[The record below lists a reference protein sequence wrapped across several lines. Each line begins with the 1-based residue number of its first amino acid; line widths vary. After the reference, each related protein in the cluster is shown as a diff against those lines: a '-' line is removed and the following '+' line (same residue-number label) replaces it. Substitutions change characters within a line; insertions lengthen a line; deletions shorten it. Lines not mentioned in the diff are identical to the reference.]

1 MILAALAFV
10 FAAWLVQQ
18 MAALPSMDWL
28 LSAAC
33 AGMVM
38 FLLQYQPRFAQYSC
52 RQRMLRPVLLSLCA
66 FLFGLCWAGGFALW
80 RMSAALPHAWEQK
93 TISVIGVVASL
104 PETTERG
111 VRFRFDVE
119 KILTKDAVVPRH
131 ISLNQYFF
139 YKSAAR
145 PALKDSGK
153 HAPPLSLPE
162 AQHSH
167 FKAGQR
173 WQLAVRLKRP
183 HGTQNPHGFDFES
196 WALSENIRASGSIK
210 NSDSNRLLQQL
221 VWRPTYIIEHL
232 RENVRQR
239 ITRVLADKPYT
250 GIIQALV
257 MGDDSQIRQDDW
269 HVFLR
274 TGTTHLMSISGLH
287 ITMLAGLAYAG
298 LAFIWRRYPPLLLRL
313 PTRKAA
319 SAAAVLAAL
328 LYALIAGFSVPSQR
342 TFYMLLVFALAMW
355 SGRQLVVSQ
364 VLALA
369 LSIVVILDPWAVT
382 APGFWLSFG
391 AVAMLAYALGAR
403 VRVAHWL
410 QAALQTQW
418 AVTIGMLPLLLLL
431 FNQTSIISPL
441 ANAVAIPLI
450 SFVVTPLALLG
461 SFLPFDSAL
470 HWSYYTL
477 NLGMRALNWCNQ
489 LPMAL
494 WQQQAMPV
502 WTFLP
507 AMLGAIWLLL
517 PRGFPLRWLGL
528 FGFMPMLFSSP
539 LRPQLGEMQVTVLD
553 VGQGLSVVVQ
563 TATHTLLYDAGP
575 QYNAQS
581 DAGSRIVL
589 PFLRGSGVSKLDGVI
604 VSHDDLDH
612 SGGLASVLAQMPVSW
627 LASSYKVDM
636 EMAEKSL
643 KIQCMA
649 GQRWVWDQ
657 VQFELL
663 YPNLDSYSDARLKDN
678 DRSCVVKITSHA
690 GSMLLTGDIEKKA
703 ERNLLEMDAASAVG
717 KLHADVITVP
727 HHGSKTSSTLAF
739 IAAVAPQVSI
749 ATNGY
754 LNRFGHPKPQVMQRY
769 HDAGSLSYRS
779 DYNGAVQIRFMQQ
792 KNQPRIVV
800 ASWRSQYKRYWHEDL
815 QQYALTA
822 ESSLN

>member
-1 MILAALAFV
+1 MILAALSFV

-18 MAALPSMDWL
+18 MAELPGIYWL
-28 LSAAC
+28 LSASCTA
-33 AGMVM
+33 MLIL
-38 FLLQYQPRFAQYSC
+38 LLQYQPRFARYAC
-52 RQRMLRPVLLSLCA
+52 RQRMIRAALLSLST
-66 FLFGLCWAGGFALW
+66 FLFGLCWASGLALW
-80 RMSAALPHAWEQK
+80 RMSDALPHVWEQK

-104 PETTERG
+104 PQPTERG

-119 KILTKDAVVPRH
+119 KILTHDAVVPRH

-139 YKSAAR
+139 NNNDTSAAANYSSR
-145 PALKDSGK
+145 
-153 HAPPLSLPE
+153 HAPPLSLTVP
-162 AQHSH
+162 QHSN

-173 WQLAVRLKRP
+173 WQLEVRLKRP

-210 NSDSNRLLQQL
+210 NSGSNRLLQQF
-221 VWRPTYIIEHL
+221 VWRPSYIIEHL

-239 ITRVLADKPYT
+239 IARVLADKPYT

-269 HVFLR
+269 QVFLR

-287 ITMLAGLAYAG
+287 ITMLAGLAYACA
-298 LAFIWRRYPPLLLRL
+298 AFIWRRCPQLVLRL
-313 PTRKAA
+313 PARKAA
-319 SAAAVLAAL
+319 TAAAVLAAL

-355 SGRQLVVSQ
+355 SGRQLVISQ

-369 LSIVVILDPWAVT
+369 LCVVVVLDPWAVT

-391 AVAMLAYALGAR
+391 AVAILAYALGAR
-403 VRVAHWL
+403 VRPAHWL

-470 HWSYYTL
+470 HLSYQAL
-477 NLGMRALNWCNQ
+477 NLGMLALNWCNQ
-489 LPMAL
+489 LPMAV

-502 WTFLP
+502 WTFFP
-507 AMLGAIWLLL
+507 AMLGVLWLLL

-539 LRPQLGEMQVTVLD
+539 PRPSLGEMQVTVLD

-575 QYNAQS
+575 QYNTQS

-589 PFLRGSGVSKLDGVI
+589 PFLRGSGVSKLDGFI

-627 LASSYKVDM
+627 LASSYKVNLKIP
-636 EMAEKSL
+636 EKSL

-657 VQFELL
+657 VQFEVL

-690 GSMLLTGDIEKKA
+690 GTMLLTGDIEKKA
-703 ERNLLEMDAASAVG
+703 ERNLLAVAAASAAG
-717 KLHADVITVP
+717 KLQSDVITVP
-727 HHGSKTSSTLAF
+727 HHGSKTSSSLAF

-749 ATNGY
+749 TTNGY

-769 HDAGSLSYRS
+769 HDAGSLRYRS
-779 DYNGAVQIRFMQQ
+779 DYNGAVQIRFMYQQ
-792 KNQPRIVV
+792 NQPRIVV
-800 ASWRSQYKRYWHEDL
+800 DNWRSQYKRYWHEDL
-815 QQYALTA
+815 QQYALT
-822 ESSLN
+822 SKNLLN